1 MSHKRSQIF
10 WHQEAFH
17 SQTSDV
23 RTASRLLR
31 GHTFLASIQ
40 NETLVGDVGSEQL
53 TVHMRHLFKQCRLAS
68 HRVQLMLKKHLWAQ
82 ACAQV
87 AAKAEKTARCKP
99 FATSEQKNR
108 WYWRE
113 VLKHPSHSALRNR
126 TNKTACK
133 QHTSCKQQT
142 VSRRLTR
149 T

>member
-31 GHTFLASIQ
+31 GSDHTFLASIQ

-53 TVHMRHLFKQCRLAS
+53 TVHMRHLFKKCRLAS

-99 FATSEQKNR
+99 FATSEKKTDGIGVKFSNIR
-108 WYWRE
+108 AT
-113 VLKHPSHSALRNR
+113 VHSE
-126 TNKTACK
+126 TAPIRLLAN
-133 QHTSCKQQT
+133 SILPAN
-142 VSRRLTR
+142 SRLFPED
-149 T
+149 